1 MTASTSKSDNAG
13 NQQPSALDAIQTD
26 AATMQRRFVR
36 IVKKQPN
43 GLVAFEF
50 SVGWPDMGCE
60 LVLPEALFD
69 EFCKKNQ
76 VEFLT
81 EAVGEK
87 LGENN
92 VEY

>member
-1 MTASTSKSDNAG
+1 MSAFPTKPEIPAGQRASG
-13 NQQPSALDAIQTD
+13 LDAIQTD
-26 AATMQRRFVR
+26 EATLQRRYVR
-36 IVKKQPN
+36 IVKRQPN

-50 SVGWPDMGCE
+50 SVGWPDMACE
-60 LVLPEALFD
+60 LVLPEDLFN
-69 EFCKKNQ
+69 EFCIKNQ

>member
-1 MTASTSKSDNAG
+1 MTATTPKSDVPN
-13 NQQPSALDAIQTD
+13 NQQASALDAIQTD
-26 AATMQRRFVR
+26 AATMQRRYVR
-36 IVKKQPN
+36 IIKKQPN

-60 LVLPEALFD
+60 LVLPEALFN
-69 EFCKKNQ
+69 EFCIKHQ

>member
-1 MTASTSKSDNAG
+1 
-13 NQQPSALDAIQTD
+13 
-26 AATMQRRFVR
+26 MQCRYVR
-36 IVKKQPN
+36 IIKKQPN

-50 SVGWPDMGCE
+50 SVGWPDMACE
-60 LVLPEALFD
+60 LVLPEELFN
-69 EFCKKNQ
+69 EFCIKNQ

>member
-1 MTASTSKSDNAG
+1 MTASSSNSENKQIPPA
-13 NQQPSALDAIQTD
+13 SALDAINTD
-26 AATMQRRFVR
+26 EATLQRRYVR
-36 IVKKQPN
+36 IVRRQPN

-60 LVLPEALFD
+60 LVLPEALFN
-69 EFCKKNQ
+69 EFCIKNQ

>member
-1 MTASTSKSDNAG
+1 MTASPSKPAIPENLQAG
-13 NQQPSALDAIQTD
+13 GLDAIQTD
-26 AATMQRRFVR
+26 AATLQRRYVR
-36 IVKKQPN
+36 ILRKQPN

-60 LVLPEALFD
+60 LVLPEALFE
-69 EFCKKNQ
+69 EFCLKNQ

-81 EAVGEK
+81 QAVGEK

>member
-1 MTASTSKSDNAG
+1 MTASISNSDIPG
-13 NQQPSALDAIQTD
+13 KQPPSALDAIQTD
-26 AATMQRRFVR
+26 EVTMQRRYVR
-36 IVKKQPN
+36 IIKKQPN

-60 LVLPEALFD
+60 LVLPEELFN
-69 EFCKKNQ
+69 EFCIKNQ

>member
-1 MTASTSKSDNAG
+1 MTEPTSKPDITG

-26 AATMQRRFVR
+26 EQTMQRRYVR

-60 LVLPEALFD
+60 LVLPEELFN
-69 EFCKKNQ
+69 EFCKKHQ

>member
-1 MTASTSKSDNAG
+1 MTEPTSNPDITG

-26 AATMQRRFVR
+26 EATMQRRYVR

-60 LVLPEALFD
+60 LVLPEELFN
-69 EFCKKNQ
+69 EFCKKHQ

>member
-1 MTASTSKSDNAG
+1 MTEPTSKPDITG
-13 NQQPSALDAIQTD
+13 IQQPSALDAIQTD
-26 AATMQRRFVR
+26 EETMQRRYVR

-60 LVLPEALFD
+60 LVLPEELFN
-69 EFCKKNQ
+69 EFCKKHQ

>member
-1 MTASTSKSDNAG
+1 MTASSSNS
-13 NQQPSALDAIQTD
+13 QIPESLQPGALDAIQTD
-26 AATMQRRFVR
+26 EATLQRRYVR
-36 IVKKQPN
+36 ILRKQPN

-60 LVLPEALFD
+60 LVLPEALFN
-69 EFCKKNQ
+69 EFCIKNQ

>member
-50 SVGWPDMGCE
+50 SVGWPDMACE
-60 LVLPEALFD
+60 LVLPEELFN
-69 EFCKKNQ
+69 EFCIKNQ

>member
-1 MTASTSKSDNAG
+1 MTASSSNP
-13 NQQPSALDAIQTD
+13 QIPESLQPGALDAIQTD
-26 AATMQRRFVR
+26 AATLQRRYVR
-36 IVKKQPN
+36 ILRKQPN

-60 LVLPEALFD
+60 LVLPEALFN
-69 EFCKKNQ
+69 EFCIKNQ

>member
-1 MTASTSKSDNAG
+1 MTATPSKPEIPQNL
-13 NQQPSALDAIQTD
+13 QPGALDAIQTD
-26 AATMQRRFVR
+26 EATLQRRYVR
-36 IVKKQPN
+36 ILRKQPN

-60 LVLPEALFD
+60 LVLPEDLFN
-69 EFCKKNQ
+69 EFCIKNQ

>member
-1 MTASTSKSDNAG
+1 MTAFTSKPEMPESL
-13 NQQPSALDAIQTD
+13 QPSALDAINTD
-26 AATMQRRFVR
+26 EATLQRRYVR
-36 IVKKQPN
+36 ILRRQPN

-50 SVGWPDMGCE
+50 SVGWPDMACE
-60 LVLPEALFD
+60 LVLPEALFN
-69 EFCKKNQ
+69 EFCIKNQ